1 MTPRRLALLCLV
13 TAASACGGP
22 RPSPLPDEPTLQVS
36 RRELTFTMGAYEQG
50 SVSPA
55 FDEVLVSTS
64 APLAGAP
71 TVAAQY
77 EQGDGWLEGDL
88 TPRSPGYALTVQPAR
103 VELLAAGTYRALL
116 LFRWPGAVNAPVVV
130 DVELTIRP
138 HPQTWEPGPM
148 NVAASRSSHRTTA
161 LLDGGA
167 LVAGGFPVE
176 ASIERLDPSTWTWS
190 AAGTFREARWNH
202 SATLLHDGRV
212 LFAGGQSQSGA
223 APGGTWELWDPAL
236 GGISEAGRLAKDRWY
251 HAAVRLLDG
260 RVLLVGGYRREDGPA
275 EPVRGTRSCELF
287 DPATETS
294 TETGALH
301 GDAPEAITAVLL
313 QDGSGRVLAI
323 TRTPEGAQV
332 GAELYDPEDG
342 TWTVAAS
349 RAQPRVQHA
358 TVALRDGRVLVFG
371 GRDPEASLPLRSSEL
386 YDPATDR
393 WTLAGE
399 LAAPHGFIREAAT
412 LLPSGAV
419 LVAGG
424 ALNHPDDASF
434 QYTELVE
441 TFDPATEEWTIA
453 GALRHELVMHTVTAL
468 GDGSVWAVGGVFDL
482 DGGVPDVWRPRE
494 P

>member
-1 MTPRRLALLCLV
+1 MSLRRFAILCLA
-13 TAASACGGP
+13 TAASACGGT
-22 RPSPLPDEPTLQVS
+22 RPSPLPEEPTLQVS
-36 RRELTFTMGAYEQG
+36 RRELAFTMGAYEQG

-88 TPRSPGYALTVQPAR
+88 TARSPGYALTVQPTR
-103 VELLAAGTYRALL
+103 VALLAAGTYRALL

-130 DVELTIRP
+130 GVELTIRP
-138 HPQTWEPGPM
+138 HPQTWGPGPT
-148 NVAASRSSHRTTA
+148 NVATSRSWHRTTA

-176 ASIERLDPSTWTWS
+176 ASIERLDPATWTWS
-190 AAGTFREARWNH
+190 AAGTFREPRWNH
-202 SATLLHDGRV
+202 SATLLDDGRV

-236 GGISEAGRLAKDRWY
+236 GGISASGPLAKDRWY

-275 EPVRGTRSCELF
+275 EPVRGTRSCEIF

-294 TETGALH
+294 NETGALH
-301 GDAPEAITAVLL
+301 GDAPEAMTAVLL

-323 TRTPEGAQV
+323 TRTPEGAHV
-332 GAELYDPEDG
+332 GAELYDPADG
-342 TWTVAAS
+342 TWTVVAS
-349 RAQPRVQHA
+349 RAQPRVRHA
-358 TVALRDGRVLVFG
+358 TVGLRDGRVLVFG
-371 GRDPEASLPLRSSEL
+371 GRDPVAGVPLRSSET

-393 WTLAGE
+393 WMLAGD
-399 LAAPHGFIREAAT
+399 LAVPHGFIRDAAT
-412 LLPSGAV
+412 LLGTGEV

-424 ALNHPDDASF
+424 ALNHPDEGPLE
-434 QYTELVE
+434 YTEVVE
-441 TFDPATEEWTIA
+441 VFHPETDRWTIA
-453 GALRHELVMHTVTAL
+453 GALRRPLVWHTVTTL
-468 GDGSVWAVGGVFDL
+468 DDGSVWAIAGLLDL
-482 DGGVPDVWRPRE
+482 DGGVPDVWRPPE